1 MRKIAAIFTFLVL
14 ITAGHAQVIFK
25 TIVPQQPVVAGES
38 FQVQYIIEDG
48 DRTISVKPP
57 VFSNFRFVAGPNI
70 YMGSVSTMNGVKPLH
85 NTVYTLEA
93 VRLGRF
99 MIPGAAITVDGKTIR
114 SNNAIIEVIS
124 KEEAVKKFNRDN
136 GLTNSDYFLRPGEN
150 AYEKIRQNLF
160 VKVLVDKKSCYVGE
174 PVLATFKLYSRL
186 ESKSDII
193 KNPGFYGFTV
203 YDMVS
208 LTDKQVTTENV
219 NGKTFDVHTIRKV
232 QLYPLQAG
240 MFTIDAMQVK
250 NKVEFSRSAVNKK
263 TEQEIVEGI
272 LSTGDDE
279 KPAAGTDVFETDI
292 STEPVTINV
301 RPLPEKNKPV
311 VFSGAAGHFSITAAV
326 ANDKLSKNEQGF
338 LEITISGKGNFIQI
352 DAPEV
357 IWPSG
362 VEGFEPVVKDVLDK
376 TNTPLTGSR
385 TFRYPFVC
393 ASSGSCQL
401 PQVSFSFFDTD
412 SNNYKTIS
420 TKTVNVLVSNESK
433 KELLTEEP
441 KTSIA
446 EKSEKAARTAGIV
459 VVLLVLLILFYWVFR
474 KKEPEKF
481 LPVQQKPVLP
491 SVESLLQPAY
501 TIVMEEGNQF
511 YSTLHQITWKFAGE
525 QFGLSGS
532 EVNKQTLAAKMNE
545 AGVDANLSANL
556 FRVLEECETGMF
568 TNASLLHDKQSMLAA
583 TKEVLEHIRAVLL

>member
-1 MRKIAAIFTFLVL
+1 MRKTAAIFTFLAL

-25 TIVPQQPVVAGES
+25 TIVPQRPVVAGES

-48 DRTISVKPP
+48 DRTITVKPP

-93 VRLGRF
+93 VRPGRF

-124 KEEAVKKFNRDN
+124 KEEAAKKFNRDN

-301 RPLPEKNKPV
+301 RPLPEKNKPE

-326 ANDKLSKNEQGF
+326 ANNKLSKNEQGF

-393 ASSGSCQL
+393 ASPGSCKL

-433 KELLTEEP
+433 KEFLTEEP
-441 KTSIA
+441 KTSIT

-501 TIVMEEGNQF
+501 TEVMEEGNQF

-532 EVNKQTLAAKMNE
+532 EMNKQTLAAKMNE

>member
-1 MRKIAAIFTFLVL
+1 MRKIAAIFTFLAL

-160 VKVLVDKKSCYVGE
+160 VKVLVDRKSCYVGE

-326 ANDKLSKNEQGF
+326 ANDELSKNEQGF

-393 ASSGSCQL
+393 ASPGNCQL

-474 KKEPEKF
+474 KKEQEKF

-501 TIVMEEGNQF
+501 TEVMEEGNQF

-568 TNASLLHDKQSMLAA
+568 TNASLLHDKQSMLAE
-583 TKEVLEHIRAVLL
+583 TKEVLEHIRTVLL

>member
-93 VRLGRF
+93 VRPGRF

-326 ANDKLSKNEQGF
+326 ANDELSKNEQGF

-393 ASSGSCQL
+393 ASPGNCQL
-401 PQVSFSFFDTD
+401 PQVNFSFFDTD

-433 KELLTEEP
+433 KEFLTEEP
-441 KTSIA
+441 KTSIT

-474 KKEPEKF
+474 KKEQEKF

-491 SVESLLQPAY
+491 SVESLLQPAN

-532 EVNKQTLAAKMNE
+532 EMNKQTLAAKMNE

-568 TNASLLHDKQSMLAA
+568 TNASLLHDKQSMLAE
-583 TKEVLEHIRAVLL
+583 TKEVLEHIRAILL

>member
-160 VKVLVDKKSCYVGE
+160 VKVLVDRKSCYVGE

-326 ANDKLSKNEQGF
+326 ANDELSKNEQGF

-393 ASSGSCQL
+393 ASPGNCQL

-474 KKEPEKF
+474 KKEQEKF

-501 TIVMEEGNQF
+501 TEVMEEGNQF

-568 TNASLLHDKQSMLAA
+568 TNASLLHDKQSMLAE
-583 TKEVLEHIRAVLL
+583 TKEVLEHIRTVLL